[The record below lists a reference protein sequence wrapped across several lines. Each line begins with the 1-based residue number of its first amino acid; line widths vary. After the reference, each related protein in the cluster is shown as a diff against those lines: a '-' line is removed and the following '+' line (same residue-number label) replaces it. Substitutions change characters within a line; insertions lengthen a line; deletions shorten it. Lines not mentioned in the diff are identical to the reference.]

1 MTRVVAERYRLIGEL
16 GRGGMGVVWLARDE
30 LLGREVAIKEV
41 KAPPGFDE
49 HDTARLYARLE
60 QEGRAAARVE
70 HPNVVKVYDVAM
82 ADGNPWIVMELVRGL
97 TLADVLD
104 AEGPMAPRRAADIGS
119 KVLAALRVAH
129 AAGVLH
135 RDVKPGNVLI
145 GNDGRVVLSDF
156 GIAMIEGTSALTRT
170 GELVGSPEFLAPERA
185 LGRRPGPASDLWS
198 LGVLLYVAV
207 EGGSPFRR
215 DTALSTMRAVVD
227 EPLPPP
233 RRAGPLGPLIAGLL
247 EKDPAARLPAAEAGR
262 QLDAVASGRSPGPGT
277 VAAAYAP
284 TEAALTVTAPQP
296 LRDRERERTPVRTTP
311 LGAPP
316 GDGPPAAGATGR
328 PRRAVVALVAG
339 VLALVLGAGGAAY
352 ALLNDD
358 GGGAAGSGSAATT
371 GGTNDA
377 VVTSPAVTTD
387 GGASS
392 PAASSPSGG
401 TGSASPSGSHGAGSG
416 TSSGTSHP
424 PVRVNVHV
432 SVHAVRDSWT
442 GTCPPPEAEA
452 PAFSAVVTVDRTPA
466 RVSYRW
472 RTVSGTGG
480 DPVWRTLDFPAGGDS
495 SRTVEHVELSY
506 LPDATWEDSMTL
518 EIGAPVAL
526 VSERVPFT
534 VTCRATSPSVSSS
547 SSPSPTGTAAS
558 P

>member
-30 LLGREVAIKEV
+30 LLGREVAVKEV

-49 HDTARLYARLE
+49 RDTARLYARLE

-82 ADGNPWIVMELVRGL
+82 ADGNPWIVMELIRGL

-104 AEGPMAPRRAADIGS
+104 AEGPMAVRRAADIGS

-145 GNDGRVVLSDF
+145 GNDGRVVLTDF

-170 GELVGSPEFLAPERA
+170 GELVGSPEYLAPERA

-233 RRAGPLGPLIAGLL
+233 GRAGPLGPVIAGLL
-247 EKDPAARLPAAEAGR
+247 RKDPAARLPAAEAGR
-262 QLDAVASGRSPGPGT
+262 QLEALASGRPAGPGP
-277 VAAAYAP
+277 VAAAHPP

-296 LRDRERERTPVRTTP
+296 VRDPDRGRTPVRTTP
-311 LGAPP
+311 LPP
-316 GDGPPAAGATGR
+316 PPRDEPPAATATGR
-328 PRRAVVALVAG
+328 PRRALLALAAG
-339 VLALVLGAGGAAY
+339 VLALALGAGGMAY
-352 ALLNDD
+352 ALLDDD
-358 GGGAAGSGSAATT
+358 GGGGAGSGPTATT
-371 GGTNDA
+371 GGVNGA
-377 VVTSPAVTTD
+377 GVTSPAVTTD
-387 GGASS
+387 GGTSS
-392 PAASSPSGG
+392 PAASSPAAG
-401 TGSASPSGSHGAGSG
+401 TGSASPTDGHGPGSD
-416 TSSGTSHP
+416 TSSGTSHT

-432 SVHAVRDSWT
+432 SVHAVRDSYT
-442 GTCPPPEAEA
+442 GACPPPEAEA

-466 RVSYRW
+466 TVTYRW
-472 RTVSGTGG
+472 RTGSGTGG
-480 DPVWRTLDFPAGGDS
+480 DPAWRRLDFPAGGDT
-495 SRTVEHVELSY
+495 SRTVEHIEPSY
-506 LPDATWEDSMTL
+506 EPDATHEDWMAL
-518 EIGAPVAL
+518 ETGSPEAVE
-526 VSERVPFT
+526 SEHVPFT
-534 VTCRATSPSVSSS
+534 VTCRTASPSP
-547 SSPSPTGTAAS
+547 SPSPTGTPAS

>member
-30 LLGREVAIKEV
+30 LLGREVAVKEV
-41 KAPPGFDE
+41 IAPPGFDE
-49 HDTARLYARLE
+49 RDTERLYARLE

-82 ADGNPWIVMELVRGL
+82 ADGHPWIVMELIRGL
-97 TLADVLD
+97 TLSDVLD
-104 AEGPMAPRRAADIGS
+104 AEGPMALRRAADIGS

-145 GNDGRVVLSDF
+145 GNDGRVVLTDF

-170 GELVGSPEFLAPERA
+170 GELVGSPEYLAPERA

-227 EPLPPP
+227 EPLAPP
-233 RRAGPLGPLIAGLL
+233 RRAGPLGPVIAGLL
-247 EKDPAARLPAAEAGR
+247 QKDPAARLPAAEAQR
-262 QLDAVASGRSPGPGT
+262 QLDAVASGRPAGPGP

-284 TEAALTVTAPQP
+284 TESALTVTAPQP
-296 LRDRERERTPVRTTP
+296 AREDPERERTPVRTTP
-311 LGAPP
+311 LAPP
-316 GDGPPAAGATGR
+316 PPDETQDTATTGR
-328 PRRAVVALVAG
+328 PRRALVALAAG
-339 VLALVLGAGGAAY
+339 VLALALGAGGAAY

-358 GGGAAGSGSAATT
+358 TGGSAGSGQTATT
-371 GGTNDA
+371 GGVNDA
-377 VVTSPAVTTD
+377 GVTSPAVTAD
-387 GGASS
+387 DDASS
-392 PAASSPSGG
+392 PAASSPSGDAS
-401 TGSASPSGSHGAGSG
+401 SASPTGGHGTGSG
-416 TSSGTSHP
+416 TSSGTSHT

-432 SVHAVRDSWT
+432 SVSAVRDSYT
-442 GTCPPPEAEA
+442 GACPPPEAEA

-466 RVSYRW
+466 TVTYRW
-472 RTVSGTGG
+472 RTGSGTGG
-480 DPVWRTLDFPAGGDS
+480 DSGWRTLDFPAGGDT
-495 SRTVEHVELSY
+495 SRTVEHIELSY
-506 LPDATWEDSMTL
+506 QPDTTHEDWIAV
-518 EIGAPVAL
+518 EIRSPVA
-526 VSERVPFT
+526 VESEHVAFT
-534 VTCRATSPSVSSS
+534 VTCRAPTATP
-547 SSPSPTGTAAS
+547 SPSPTGTPAS

>member
-41 KAPPGFDE
+41 KAPAGFDE
-49 HDTARLYARLE
+49 RDTARLYARLE

-82 ADGNPWIVMELVRGL
+82 ADGNPWIVMELIRGL

-104 AEGPMAPRRAADIGS
+104 AEGPMALRRAADIGA

-129 AAGVLH
+129 TAGVLH

-145 GNDGRVVLSDF
+145 GNDGRVVLTDF

-170 GELVGSPEFLAPERA
+170 GELVGSPEYLAPERA

-233 RRAGPLGPLIAGLL
+233 RRAGPLGPVIAGLL
-247 EKDPAARLPAAEAGR
+247 EKDPAARLPAAEAQR
-262 QLDAVASGRSPGPGT
+262 QLDAVAAGRSPGPGQ

-296 LRDRERERTPVRTTP
+296 VRDRQRDRTPVRTTP
-311 LGAPP
+311 LGPP
-316 GDGPPAAGATGR
+316 PPDEPPAAATPER
-328 PRRAVVALVAG
+328 PRRAAVALAAG
-339 VLALVLGAGGAAY
+339 VLALALGAGGAAY
-352 ALLNDD
+352 ALLNDE
-358 GGGAAGSGSAATT
+358 GGGAAGSGSTATGTT
-371 GGTNDA
+371 GGVNDA
-377 VVTSPAVTTD
+377 DVSSPAVTTD
-387 GGASS
+387 GSASS
-392 PAASSPSGG
+392 PPASSPGG
-401 TGSASPSGSHGAGSG
+401 ATGPASPTDGHGPGSG
-416 TSSGTSHP
+416 TSSGTSHT

-432 SVHAVRDSWT
+432 SVHAVRDGYT
-442 GTCPPPEAEA
+442 GACPPPEAQA

-466 RVSYRW
+466 TVGYRW
-472 RTVSGTGG
+472 RTGSGTGG
-480 DPVWRTLDFPAGGDS
+480 DPGWRTLDFPAGGDT
-495 SRTVEHVELSY
+495 SRTVEYVELSNET
-506 LPDATWEDSMTL
+506 DATHEDSMTV
-518 EIGAPVAL
+518 EIGSPVA
-526 VSERVPFT
+526 VESERIPFT
-534 VTCRATSPSVSSS
+534 VTCRTTSPSP
-547 SSPSPTGTAAS
+547 SPSPTGTAAS